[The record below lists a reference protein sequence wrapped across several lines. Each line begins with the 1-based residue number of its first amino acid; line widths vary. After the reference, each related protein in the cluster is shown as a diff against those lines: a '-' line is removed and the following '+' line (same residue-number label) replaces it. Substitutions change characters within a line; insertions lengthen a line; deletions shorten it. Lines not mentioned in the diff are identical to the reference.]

1 MTRRR
6 TPRPMAEA
14 IRELTER
21 VAPATTL
28 ASVQRVWPE
37 AAGEAFAAQSEPT
50 GEAGGVVTVTCS
62 SAVWAQELDLLSGE
76 VVGRL
81 NAALGED
88 RITGL
93 RCRSVGPRAAGG
105 RRR

>member
-1 MTRRR
+1 VTRRR
-6 TPRPMAEA
+6 TPRPASSA
-14 IRELTER
+14 IRDLADR
-21 VAPATTL
+21 LAPATTL
-28 ASVQRVWPE
+28 AVVQRAWPQ

-76 VVGRL
+76 VIARL

-93 RCRSVGPRAAGG
+93 RCRSVGPRTAGG
-105 RRR
+105 RPR